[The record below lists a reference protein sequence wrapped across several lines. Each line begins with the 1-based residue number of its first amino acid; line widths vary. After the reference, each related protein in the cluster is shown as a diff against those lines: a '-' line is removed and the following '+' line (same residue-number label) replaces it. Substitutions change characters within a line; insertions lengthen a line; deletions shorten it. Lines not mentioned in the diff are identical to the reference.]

1 MKEDSWHRIEKDL
14 YLGASWI
21 SQAYIQ
27 VQRQK
32 EDDLTAE
39 DKVVLDV
46 KIGRLDPVTSEKEE
60 AHEQWESR
68 SSGLWLKRSTG
79 RRDSDSKDV
88 VTAIDVLF
96 GEDAVDPRPG
106 WEIRDTSLLLD
117 GVFEGKEPRLSIRR
131 GRPRHEDKPVP
142 RVGKDGKFKVM
153 QVSDLHLSTGV
164 GLCRDPEPPGYK
176 GGKCEADP
184 RTLDFIGRILDDEK
198 PDLVVLSGDQVNG
211 DTAQDVQSVRLLKSA
226 SIVL

>member
-1 MKEDSWHRIEKDL
+1 M
-14 YLGASWI
+14 
-21 SQAYIQ
+21 
-27 VQRQK
+27 QRQR
-32 EDDLTAE
+32 EEDLTEE

-79 RRDSDSKDV
+79 RRDSDSKGV

-106 WEIRDTSLLLD
+106 WEVKDTPLLLD
-117 GVFEGKEPRLSIRR
+117 GVAEGKEPRLSTRR

-142 RVGKDGKFKVM
+142 RVGKDGKFKIM

-164 GLCRDPEPPGYK
+164 GICRDPEPPDYN
-176 GGKCEADP
+176 GGKCDADT

-211 DTAQDVQSVRLLKSA
+211 DTAQDVQSVSLLKFCHHH
-226 SIVL
+226 III